1 MSSNTPA
8 KADDPTSSVPA
19 LPGDLGDLIPTMDDL
34 GVSAGLLASMT
45 PTFQMSGPSSTTFD
59 VPELLHD
66 QLGKSADE
74 IVGVPITS
82 IRQRVRWEPGSELGD
97 AAPTCRSHDGKT
109 GSGEYTDNVVR
120 ECATCP
126 AAQFGAD
133 GTAPECN
140 ERAAV
145 IVVIESTLDPVVVS
159 VPVTSI
165 AHVKRWAAGL
175 TLKAGKGLPSWMTV
189 LTRFTLDVR
198 PLKSGKKV
206 AQFVIE
212 NIGVAE
218 GPLLNAARTDG
229 YQAATSFRDSGEH
242 VADSAGAESVAD
254 SGPQEV

>member
-1 MSSNTPA
+1 MSNTPA
-8 KADDPTSSVPA
+8 KTDDPTSSVIA

-145 IVVIESTLDPVVVS
+145 IVVLKSTLDPWWC
-159 VPVTSI
+159 
-165 AHVKRWAAGL
+165 RC
-175 TLKAGKGLPSWMTV
+175 
-189 LTRFTLDVR
+189 R
-198 PLKSGKKV
+198 
-206 AQFVIE
+206 
-212 NIGVAE
+212 
-218 GPLLNAARTDG
+218 
-229 YQAATSFRDSGEH
+229 
-242 VADSAGAESVAD
+242 
-254 SGPQEV
+254 